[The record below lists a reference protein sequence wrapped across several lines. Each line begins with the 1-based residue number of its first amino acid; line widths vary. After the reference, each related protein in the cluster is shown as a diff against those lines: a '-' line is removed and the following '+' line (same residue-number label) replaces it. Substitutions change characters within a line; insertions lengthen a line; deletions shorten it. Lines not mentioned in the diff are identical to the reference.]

1 MASDNVLFYVA
12 FVFAVVSQC
21 CGSNFSSV
29 TMANSTVVTST
40 VAIEYNAVTSYVT
53 ILFLILLVFLF
64 CIVLNRNI
72 IEHKLYL
79 LKLAII
85 GYVEIQDARDRDAFE
100 YDINIMFVEN
110 DEEWARDVFKPQ
122 VQESLPELD
131 RIAFGDN
138 QLILGM
144 HYFDAVY
151 DNVENSFKTILLIS
165 RAAVQNHIFMTKFR
179 IAMNHVT
186 DTQTENMVLV
196 FIEDIPD
203 AELPYLVRLYQ
214 TGYEEH
220 LMWQESQEYFWYRLS
235 KIMRVN
241 LKTNYM
247 IPP

>member
-1 MASDNVLFYVA
+1 MTKKNVIPQDPIGDGVGARKLKVR
-12 FVFAVVSQC
+12 
-21 CGSNFSSV
+21 FSLSRLNMILISCLWK
-29 TMANSTVVTST
+29 TMKNGQEMS
-40 VAIEYNAVTSYVT
+40 
-53 ILFLILLVFLF
+53 
-64 CIVLNRNI
+64 LN
-72 IEHKLYL
+72 H
-79 LKLAII
+79 
-85 GYVEIQDARDRDAFE
+85 
-100 YDINIMFVEN
+100 M
-110 DEEWARDVFKPQ
+110 Q

-138 QLILGM
+138 QILGM